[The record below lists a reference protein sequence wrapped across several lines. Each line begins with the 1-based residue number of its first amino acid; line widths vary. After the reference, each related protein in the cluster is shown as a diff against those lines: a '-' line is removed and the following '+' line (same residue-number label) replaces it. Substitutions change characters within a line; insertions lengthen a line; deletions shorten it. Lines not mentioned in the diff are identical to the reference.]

1 MPRNPDAPAAAAKAG
16 EAPARGMTEARVLAA
31 VGGELAARL
40 DPMRRLVEDFQ
51 QSRQIST
58 RRLDRLRRL
67 LAEAE
72 DIGRAAQ
79 QIARLAEG
87 RLRQSHERLSLDGVV
102 REAIAARKR
111 ALHEHGCELTQQ
123 LRAID
128 VIVDPGL
135 LCSLVDAALEWAM
148 QAGHR
153 IQITLEMKTWP
164 EHALLRFR
172 CSDPVAAATDRASER
187 RHEGLSWHL
196 LQNLADAI
204 GASVQQ
210 EAVQSEVWLTLEF
223 ARTVRQLEGLTAVEV
238 DAGDNGLLSESKP
251 LAGCRLLLVSD
262 DARLRSQIE
271 AIARSMGLTLD
282 SVPTSRQAV
291 RYCELDAPHLM
302 LIEEALH
309 DERLRELRD
318 DLRRAEPNFPV
329 IEIARAPNVLEVA
342 NPWGDGLTRVSRD
355 TLQSQLPSMLVMELA
370 KVV

>member
-1 MPRNPDAPAAAAKAG
+1 MPRTPDASAAGKAG
-16 EAPARGMTEARVLAA
+16 EAPARGMTEAQVLAA
-31 VGGELAARL
+31 VGEELAARL
-40 DPMRRLVEDFQ
+40 DPMRRIVEEFMRT
-51 QSRQIST
+51 RQINT
-58 RRLDRLRRL
+58 RRMDKLREL
-67 LAEAE
+67 LTEAE
-72 DIGRAAQ
+72 GIGRAAQ

-87 RLRQSHERLSLDGVV
+87 KLRQSHERLSLDAVV
-102 REAIAARKR
+102 REAIAARESMLR
-111 ALHEHGCELTQQ
+111 EHGCELTQQ
-123 LRAID
+123 LRPID

-135 LCSLVDAALEWAM
+135 LSSLVDAALDWAM

-153 IQITLEMKTWP
+153 IQVTLEMKTWP
-164 EHALLRFR
+164 EHALLRLR
-172 CSDPVAAATDRASER
+172 CSDPVAASAELTSER
-187 RHEGLSWHL
+187 RQEGLSWHL
-196 LQNLADAI
+196 VRHLADAI

-210 EAVQSEVWLTLEF
+210 ETVQAEVWLTLEF

-238 DAGDNGLLSESKP
+238 DAGDNGPLSESKP

-271 AIARSMGLTLD
+271 AIARTMGLTLE

-302 LIEEALH
+302 LVEEALH

-355 TLQSQLPSMLVMELA
+355 TLQSQLPSILVMELA